1 MCHKSVFWMAGN
13 ALATLADAFY
23 GHPTQK
29 LKTIGITATNG
40 KTSTAFMTNAILE
53 NHGFKTGLMGT
64 IVVKI
69 GDYAEPSDLTT
80 PESLDL
86 HRFFKQMV
94 DEEVTHATM
103 EVSSSAL
110 ELNRVGNVDFDIVTL
125 NNISREHIDLHASFE
140 NYLEFKSG
148 LIRNAE
154 KGQIAILNLDD

>member
-1 MCHKSVFWMAGN
+1 
-13 ALATLADAFY
+13 
-23 GHPTQK
+23 
-29 LKTIGITATNG
+29 
-40 KTSTAFMTNAILE
+40 MTNAILE
-53 NHGFKTGLMGT
+53 NHGYKTGLMGT

-110 ELNRVGNVDFDIVTL
+110 ELNRIGNVDFDIVTL

-140 NYLEFKSG
+140 NYLE
-148 LIRNAE
+148 L
-154 KGQIAILNLDD
+154 